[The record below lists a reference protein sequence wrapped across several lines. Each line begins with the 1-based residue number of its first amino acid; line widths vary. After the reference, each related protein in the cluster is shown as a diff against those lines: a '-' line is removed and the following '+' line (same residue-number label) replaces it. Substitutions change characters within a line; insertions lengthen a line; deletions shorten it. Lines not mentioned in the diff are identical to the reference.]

1 MSRIGKQPINIPSGV
16 TVNVG
21 NDIIA
26 VKGPKGSLDR
36 KMPPYVNVEIAES
49 MLTVKPVS
57 GERRFGAF
65 HGLARSLIANMVQGV
80 TSGFEKKMQIEG
92 VGYRAG
98 MKGED
103 LELNVGYSH
112 PVLFEPPEGI
122 SFEVDKSGRELVV
135 LGYDKEL
142 VGEIAARIRRTRP
155 PEPYK
160 GKGIRYLGEH
170 VRRKAGKAGKSA

>member
-21 NDIIA
+21 NDTIA

-92 VGYRAG
+92 VGYRVALQG
-98 MKGED
+98 SK
-103 LELNVGYSH
+103 LVFHLGYSS
-112 PVLFEPPEGI
+112 PVEFELPKGIDAEVGEKGILFAIKGI
-122 SFEVDKSGRELVV
+122 
-135 LGYDKEL
+135 DKEL
-142 VGEIAARIRRTRP
+142 VGQTAATIRGLRA

-160 GKGIRYLGEH
+160 GKGIRYADEKI
-170 VRRKAGKAGKSA
+170 RRKAGKAGVK